1 MSLVSIG
8 EFTVDLDE
16 RRIFRQ
22 QTELAA
28 EPKVIEVLCYL
39 IQNNERFISL
49 SELHENVWAGRVVTD
64 TAVRRTIS
72 KLRTLLDDNET
83 ENPRYIKSQMKRGYQ
98 LVCSVGTESVAVPQ
112 LSPRPAVAAASPG
125 KKALPAKLILFCLVL
140 AILMLAT
147 IYYLYAQP
155 QHSLNQLVQTETL
168 LSIPGQKTS
177 LSVSKDGRWQA
188 FVSKIDNS
196 SNWELY
202 LYDAKAGQ
210 LQKIETPTEHCRF
223 VSFIDNDSR
232 LAYVGYDG
240 SEAKLYTQ
248 SVVDLAEAP
257 LFHSTA
263 PFQLLGNSVELPDSK
278 LLIAAAKSISDNFH
292 YYKYDFLANNFEQF
306 TYSSEDGIQD
316 VFATASSDGKFL
328 ALGRAN
334 IYKKNMMLQ
343 IYRIAD
349 KELIAEYKLQDNLRD
364 FRISWRDN
372 NNLLTRIGDKHYLID
387 VNTGER
393 TAIAAKPSALH
404 EFSFSQTGELYAL
417 SYQRSEP
424 NIYQARWPLADN
436 FNKSYQLGSNVRELS
451 FSQDPDTLWLI
462 EKINTLY
469 RLYRYSEN
477 KNLRQ
482 LVMESPEPIALQ
494 DQTKG
499 GELLLLKRNNRLE
512 IFNTVT
518 AESTTVSVSTQDV
531 RAGNFSQ
538 TGDFVFFTERVK
550 DQWLVKRYSLADKT
564 QRLLL
569 QDYMYIQDIAD
580 GYVAADS
587 SGNVWRLDTDY
598 NRTDLLY
605 QGVLFDLEYQF
616 DVRNNQ
622 LIAAFRTIMG
632 DWVLVDIN
640 LTSQQIWQ
648 RSIAFHDFSV
658 PFSIDSSGKNLIF
671 KTNIKEENQ
680 LVKYGYNFGYN

>member
-1 MSLVSIG
+1 MNLVSIG

-49 SELHENVWAGRVVTD
+49 NELHENVWAGRVVTD

-98 LVCSVGTESVAVPQ
+98 LVCSVGTDPVAVPQ
-112 LSPRPAVAAASPG
+112 LSPEPAVVAVNPG
-125 KKALPAKLILFCLVL
+125 KKVLPAKPILFCLVL

-155 QHSLNQLVQTETL
+155 QRSLNQLVQTETL

-177 LSVSKDGRWQA
+177 LSISKDGRWQA

-240 SEAKLYTQ
+240 SKAKLYTQ
-248 SVVDLAEAP
+248 SLVNLAEAP
-257 LFHSTA
+257 VYHPTT
-263 PFQLLGNSVELPDSK
+263 PFQLLGKSVELAESTI
-278 LLIAAAKSISDNFH
+278 LIAAAKSISDNLH
-292 YYKYDFLANNFEQF
+292 YYKYDLQANSFEQF
-306 TYSSEDGIQD
+306 TFSSEDGIQD
-316 VFATASSDGKFL
+316 VFASISANKKLL
-328 ALGRAN
+328 ALGRGN
-334 IYKKNMMLQ
+334 PNKKNVMLQ

-349 KELIAEYKLQDNLRD
+349 KELIAEYKLQDNLQD
-364 FRISWRDN
+364 FRLSWHDDN
-372 NNLLTRIGDKHYLID
+372 TLLTRTGTKHYLID
-387 VNTGER
+387 INNGHREPVVAE
-393 TAIAAKPSALH
+393 PYPLH
-404 EFSFSQTGELYAL
+404 EFSFSESAELYAL
-417 SYQRSEP
+417 SYQISQP
-424 NIYQARWPLADN
+424 NIYQARWPLNDS
-436 FNKSYQLGSNVRELS
+436 FTKSYQLGANIRTLS
-451 FSQDPDTLWLI
+451 FGQDADNLWLV
-462 EKINTLY
+462 EKVQSLY
-469 RLYRYSEN
+469 RLYRYSDN
-477 KNLRQ
+477 KNMRQ
-482 LVMESPEPIALQ
+482 LVMESPEPITIQ
-494 DQTKG
+494 DQTKA

-518 AESTTVSVSTQDV
+518 AESSAVSVSTQDV
-531 RAGNFSQ
+531 RSGNFSQ
-538 TGDFVFFTERVK
+538 DGDSVFFSERVK
-550 DQWLVKRYSLADKT
+550 DQWLVKHYSLADRT
-564 QRLLL
+564 QSLL
-569 QDYMYIQDIAD
+569 QKGYMFMQDTAD
-580 GYVAADS
+580 GYIAADS
-587 SGNVWRLDTDY
+587 SGNVWRLNNSY
-598 NRTDLLY
+598 HRTDLLY
-605 QGVLFDLEYQF
+605 QGVVYDLDYQL
-616 DVRNNQ
+616 VVKAKQ
-622 LIAAFRTIMG
+622 LIVAFRTFMG
-632 DWVLVDIN
+632 DWILADIN
-640 LTSQQIWQ
+640 LATQHTWQ

-658 PFSIDSSGKNLIF
+658 PFSIDSSGQNLIF

-680 LVKYGYNFGYN
+680 LVKYSYNFGYN

>member
-1 MSLVSIG
+1 MNLVSIG

-39 IQNNERFISL
+39 IEHRERFVSL
-49 SELHENVWAGRVVTD
+49 NELHENVWAGRVVTD

-72 KLRTLLDDNET
+72 KLRVLLEDSEA

-112 LSPRPAVAAASPG
+112 FSPGPAVVAVNPG
-125 KKALPAKLILFCLVL
+125 KKALPTKPILFCLVL

-155 QHSLNQLVQTETL
+155 QRSLNQLVQTETL

-177 LSVSKDGRWQA
+177 LSISKDGRWQA

-240 SEAKLYTQ
+240 SEPKLYTQ
-248 SVVDLAEAP
+248 SVVDLAESP
-257 LFHSTA
+257 VLHPTA
-263 PFQLLGNSVELPDSK
+263 PFQLLGNVVELADSK
-278 LLIAAAKSISDNFH
+278 LLISAAKSLSDNWH
-292 YYKYDFLANNFEQF
+292 YYKYDTQTNSFEQF
-306 TYSSEDGIQD
+306 TYSSEDGVQD
-316 VFATASSDGKFL
+316 VFATISADKKLL
-328 ALGRAN
+328 ALGRGN
-334 IYKKNMMLQ
+334 PNKKNVMLQ

-349 KELIAEYKLQDNLRD
+349 KELIAEYKLQDNLQD
-364 FRISWRDN
+364 FRLSWHDD
-372 NNLLTRIGDKHYLID
+372 NNLLTRTGTKHYLID
-387 VNTGER
+387 IKNGHRKPVV
-393 TAIAAKPSALH
+393 AKPHPLH
-404 EFSFSQTGELYAL
+404 EFSFSESGELYAL
-417 SYQRSEP
+417 SYQISQP
-424 NIYQARWPLADN
+424 NIYQASWPLDDS
-436 FNKSYQLGSNVRELS
+436 FTKSYQLGVNARMLS
-451 FSQDPDTLWLI
+451 FSQDTDSLWLV
-462 EKINTLY
+462 EKSDNLH
-469 RLYRYSEN
+469 RLYRYSDN
-477 KNLRQ
+477 KNMRQ
-482 LVMESPEPIALQ
+482 LVMESPEPVILQ
-494 DQTKG
+494 DQTKD

-512 IFNTVT
+512 IFNTIT
-518 AESTTVSVSTQDV
+518 AESTTVSVSTQYV
-531 RAGNFSQ
+531 RTGNFSQ
-538 TGDFVFFTERVK
+538 DGDSVFFSERVK
-550 DQWLVKRYSLADKT
+550 DQWLVKHYSLTDKT

-580 GYVAADS
+580 GYIAADS
-587 SGNVWRLDTDY
+587 SGNVWHLDNAYDKK
-598 NRTDLLY
+598 NLLY
-605 QGVLFDLEYQF
+605 QGVLYDQDYQLV
-616 DVRNNQ
+616 VRANQ
-622 LIAAFRTIMG
+622 LIVAFRTLMD
-632 DWVLVDIN
+632 DWILANVNLVTRDV
-640 LTSQQIWQ
+640 WQ
-648 RSIAFHDFSV
+648 RRTAFHNFSLPFSV
-658 PFSIDSSGKNLIF
+658 DKSGHNLIF

>member
-1 MSLVSIG
+1 MSIVSIG
-8 EFTVDLDE
+8 EFTVDINE
-16 RRIFRQ
+16 RRIFKLQ
-22 QTELAA
+22 DEQAV

-39 IQNNERFISL
+39 IEHRERFVSL
-49 SELHENVWAGRVVTD
+49 KELHENIWAGRVVTD
-64 TAVRRTIS
+64 TAVRKTIS
-72 KLRTLLDDNET
+72 KLRILLDDNDT

-98 LVCSVGTESVAVPQ
+98 LVCSVGAESVAIPE
-112 LSPRPAVAAASPG
+112 LSPRPAVVAVNPG
-125 KKALPAKLILFCLVL
+125 KKALPAKPILFCIVL

-147 IYYLYAQP
+147 IYYLYAHPSRQ
-155 QHSLNQLVQTETL
+155 LNQLEQSEIL

-210 LQKIETPTEHCRF
+210 LKKIETPTEHCRF

-248 SVVDLAEAP
+248 SVVNLAEAP
-257 LFHSTA
+257 VLHPTA
-263 PFQLLGNSVELPDSK
+263 PFQLLGNSVELTENK
-278 LLIAAAKSISDNFH
+278 ILIAAAKSISDNFH
-292 YYKYDFLANNFEQF
+292 YYKYDLLANNFEQF

-316 VFATASSDGKFL
+316 AFATISADRQLL

-334 IYKKNMMLQ
+334 LYKKNMMLQ
-343 IYRIAD
+343 VYRIAD
-349 KELIAEYKLQDNLRD
+349 KELIVEYKLQDSLRD
-364 FRISWRDN
+364 FRISWHDN

-387 VNTGER
+387 ISTGDR
-393 TAIAAKPSALH
+393 KLIAAEPSALH
-404 EFSFSQTGELYAL
+404 EFSFSETGELYAL

-436 FNKSYQLGSNVRELS
+436 FNKSYQLGTNILTLS
-451 FSQDPDTLWLI
+451 FGQDADTLWLV
-462 EKINTLY
+462 EKDHNLQ

-482 LVMESPEPIALQ
+482 LVMESPEPITLQ
-494 DQTKG
+494 DQTKDG
-499 GELLLLKRNNRLE
+499 KLLLLKRNNRLE
-512 IFNTVT
+512 VFNTVT
-518 AESTTVSVSTQDV
+518 AQSTTVSVSTQDV

-538 TGDFVFFTERVK
+538 TGDYVFFSERVK

-569 QDYMYIQDIAD
+569 QDYIYIQDIAD

-587 SGNVWRLDTDY
+587 NGNVWRLDTGY
-598 NRTDLLY
+598 NRTGSLY
-605 QGVLFDLEYQF
+605 KGVLFDLEYQF
-616 DVRNNQ
+616 IVRDDK
-622 LIAAFRTIMG
+622 LVMAYRTFMG
-632 DWVLVDIN
+632 DWILADIN
-640 LTSQQIWQ
+640 LVSQQIWQ
-648 RSIAFHDFSV
+648 RSIAFHDFTV
-658 PFSIDSSGKNLIF
+658 PFSIDGSGLNLIF

>member
-1 MSLVSIG
+1 MNLVSIG

-39 IQNNERFISL
+39 IEHRERFVSL
-49 SELHENVWAGRVVTD
+49 NELHENVWAGRVVTD

-72 KLRTLLDDNET
+72 KLRVLLEDSEA

-112 LSPRPAVAAASPG
+112 FSPGPAVVAVNPG
-125 KKALPAKLILFCLVL
+125 KKALPTKPILFCLVL

-155 QHSLNQLVQTETL
+155 QRSLNQLVQTETL

-177 LSVSKDGRWQA
+177 LSISKDGRWQA

-248 SVVDLAEAP
+248 SVVNLAEAP
-257 LFHSTA
+257 VLHPTA
-263 PFQLLGNSVELPDSK
+263 PFQLLGNSVELAKDK
-278 LLIAAAKSISDNFH
+278 ILIAAAKSISDNFH
-292 YYKYDFLANNFEQF
+292 YYKYDLLTNSFEQF

-316 VFATASSDGKFL
+316 AFATISADRQFL

-334 IYKKNMMLQ
+334 LYKKNMMLQ

-349 KELIAEYKLQDNLRD
+349 KELIAEYKLQDSLRD

-372 NNLLTRIGDKHYLID
+372 NNLLTRIGDKLYLIAGD
-387 VNTGER
+387 TGER
-393 TAIAAKPSALH
+393 TAIAAEPHPLH

-436 FNKSYQLGSNVRELS
+436 FNKSYQLGTNIRTLS
-451 FSQDPDTLWLI
+451 FGQDADTLWLV
-462 EKINTLY
+462 EKEHNLQ
-469 RLYRYSEN
+469 RLYRYSDN

-482 LVMESPEPIALQ
+482 LVMESPEPITLQ
-494 DQTKG
+494 DQTKD
-499 GELLLLKRNNRLE
+499 GEFLLLKRNNRLE
-512 IFNTVT
+512 IFNTIT

-531 RAGNFSQ
+531 RTGNFSQ

-550 DQWLVKRYSLADKT
+550 DQWLVKRYSLADNT

-598 NRTDLLY
+598 NRTGLLY
-605 QGVLFDLEYQF
+605 KGVLFDLEYQF
-616 DVRNNQ
+616 IVRDDK
-622 LIAAFRTIMG
+622 LVMAYRTFMG
-632 DWVLVDIN
+632 DWILADIN
-640 LTSQQIWQ
+640 LTSHQIWQ

-658 PFSIDSSGKNLIF
+658 PFSIDSNGLNLIF